1 MSVGY
6 AKSVFINCPFT
17 DDYASLFRA
26 LVFAVVDCGYRP
38 RCALEVI
45 DSGQIRLQKIEAL
58 IEDSKFGVHDLSNM
72 QLDPVSG
79 LPRFNMPL
87 ELGLFLG
94 AKRFGDDQ
102 QRDKRVLIL
111 DREPYR
117 YQQSISDIS
126 GQDIQTHN
134 GDPADAIRCVRDWLR
149 TVGRRKTLPGAGHV
163 IERYQQYEADLP
175 DICAALRYEEN
186 RLIFNDLWETMVKW
200 QAISSEEG

>member
-1 MSVGY
+1 M
-6 AKSVFINCPFT
+6 IM
-17 DDYASLFRA
+17 RA
-26 LVFAVVDCGYRP
+26 CSARWYSRWSIADTGA

-94 AKRFGDDQ
+94 AKRYGNDQ

-126 GQDIQTHN
+126 GQDIQAHS
-134 GDPADAIRCVRDWLR
+134 GDPIEAIRCVRDWLR
-149 TVGRRKTLPGAGHV
+149 TVSRRKTLPGAGH
-163 IERYQQYEADLP
+163 IIDRYQQYEADLP
-175 DICAALRYEEN
+175 GICAALRYEED
-186 RLIFNDLWETMVKW
+186 RLTFNDLWETMVEW
-200 QAISSEEG
+200 QAASANDDS